1 MFLFC
6 EGEAELESPV
16 QAGLAAPSSS
26 ATMTAV
32 MDDGPLPLQH
42 LTSSSH
48 LKGKEVL
55 LASSI

>member
-32 MDDGPLPLQH
+32 MDDGPLPPQH

-48 LKGKEVL
+48 LKG
-55 LASSI
+55 